1 MNDLKE
7 ALARHQL
14 WISLDWNDVLGRYRR
29 SVLGPFWITIS
40 MGVTISAMGPL
51 YGSLFSSGSENFIMH
66 LTLGMIFWAF
76 LSATI
81 NESCGIFN
89 ESASIIKQSDLP
101 LYLYILRVFYRQFM
115 IMLHNF
121 IIIPFV
127 IFFTNTSV
135 NLDILL
141 FIPAIVITSISLIS
155 TGMILAIFCTRYR
168 DMGPVVQSV
177 VTLCF
182 FITPIIW
189 TSEQLPKGRKEFVD
203 YNIFYYFMEMLRKPL
218 MGTVPDVTIW
228 FYTIITSI
236 IMLMV
241 STLVLTKYRSRIVY
255 WL

>member
-1 MNDLKE
+1 
-7 ALARHQL
+7 
-14 WISLDWNDVLGRYRR
+14 
-29 SVLGPFWITIS
+29 
-40 MGVTISAMGPL
+40 
-51 YGSLFSSGSENFIMH
+51 
-66 LTLGMIFWAF
+66 
-76 LSATI
+76 
-81 NESCGIFN
+81 
-89 ESASIIKQSDLP
+89 
-101 LYLYILRVFYRQFM
+101 
-115 IMLHNF
+115 
-121 IIIPFV
+121 
-127 IFFTNTSV
+127 
-135 NLDILL
+135 
-141 FIPAIVITSISLIS
+141 IPAIVITSISLIS

-203 YNIFYYFMEMLRKPL
+203 YNIFYYFTEMLRKPL